1 MSRGGR
7 NGAAARGASRR
18 STEEVRTLLLTS
30 ARRLFSIYGYH
41 GTSTRDVATAAGV
54 TAQAIYRHFGNKEGL
69 FEAAVEGPLHGT
81 VDGFLKDWE
90 FIGSDQSNNAAAALL
105 FMRSVVTLLRQN
117 RELFAAY
124 LQGRP
129 YRDVEES
136 VLSRELGSVVE
147 RVQTAITGQ
156 GLVGVDVPVTV
167 RCITGMLMSVV
178 LYDDFLF
185 PPNDRPSDD
194 RILTEAV
201 AITLRGIESRNPPP
215 PSKPASRPRPRSNRL
230 PG

>member
-1 MSRGGR
+1 MGPG
-7 NGAAARGASRR
+7 RR
-18 STEEVRTLLLTS
+18 STEEVRTLLVAS

-41 GTSTRDVATAAGV
+41 GTSTRDIATAAGV
-54 TAQAIYRHFGNKEGL
+54 TAPAIYRHFGNKEGL
-69 FEAAVEGPLHGT
+69 FEAAVEGPLHST

-105 FMRSVVTLLRQN
+105 FMNSVVGLLRQN
-117 RELFAAY
+117 RELFVAY

-129 YRDVEES
+129 YHDVEES

-147 RVQTAITGQ
+147 RVQAAITGQ

-167 RCITGMLMSVV
+167 RCITGMLMSIV

-185 PPNDRPSDD
+185 PPDDRPSDE

-201 AITLRGIESRNPPP
+201 AITLRGIESRDPPP
-215 PSKPASRPRPRSNRL
+215 TPPARRTRRPHR
-230 PG
+230 GDG